1 MDNGLFRRKSL
12 DKVSS
17 PEQMNDYIR
26 VTSPGVWLVLAA
38 VIALL
43 AGLIIWSALGRL
55 ETTVT
60 AVAVAGPDGGPVC
73 YISEDDMDAVRAGQT
88 VHIGGKDYNTLSGV
102 AAKPVPAD
110 GSLDAYAM
118 HVGGLEAD
126 EWVYPAELD
135 AVLAEGV
142 YEARIVVD
150 SVAPISFLLN

>member
-1 MDNGLFRRKSL
+1 MENGLFRQKTL

-43 AGLIIWSALGRL
+43 AGFIVWSVLGRL

-60 AVAVAGPDGGPVC
+60 VVAVVGPEVGPVC
-73 YISEDDMDAVRAGQT
+73 YIAEDDMDAVRAGQT
-88 VHIGGKDYNTLSGV
+88 VHIGGESFE
-102 AAKPVPAD
+102 
-110 GSLDAYAM
+110 AYAL
-118 HVGGLEAD
+118 HVGGLEAGQ
-126 EWVYPAELD
+126 WVYPAMLD
-135 AVLAEGV
+135 AALDEGV

-150 SVAPISFLLN
+150 SVSPISFLLN

>member
-1 MDNGLFRRKSL
+1 MDNGLFRRKTL

-60 AVAVAGPDGGPVC
+60 AVAVAGSDGNPVC
-73 YISEDDMDAVRAGQT
+73 YIAEDDMDAVRAGQT
-88 VHIGGKDYNTLSGV
+88 VHIGGKIIPFPRWRRSRFRRTAVSTHTPCMWAVWKRTGGCT
-102 AAKPVPAD
+102 PP
-110 GSLDAYAM
+110 SLTRLFPK
-118 HVGGLEAD
+118 VFTRRG
-126 EWVYPAELD
+126 
-135 AVLAEGV
+135 
-142 YEARIVVD
+142 
-150 SVAPISFLLN
+150 

>member
-1 MDNGLFRRKSL
+1 MEKGLFRQKSL

-26 VTSPGVWLVLAA
+26 VTSPGVWLALAA

-60 AVAVAGPDGGPVC
+60 VAAVAGPDGAAFC
-73 YISEDDMDAVRAGQT
+73 YIAEDDMDAVRAGQA
-88 VHIGGKDYNTLSGV
+88 VHIGGEDYALTEV
-102 AAKPVPAD
+102 AAKPVAVD
-110 GSLDAYAM
+110 ESFDAYAL
-118 HVGGLEAD
+118 HVGGLAAGQ
-126 EWVYPAELD
+126 WVYPAKLD
-135 AVLAEGV
+135 APLSEGV

-150 SVAPISFLLN
+150 SVPPISFLLN

>member
-1 MDNGLFRRKSL
+1 MDNGLFRRKTL

-73 YISEDDMDAVRAGQT
+73 YIAEDDMDAVRAGQT
-88 VHIGGKDYNTLSGV
+88 VHIAGKDYTLSGV

-110 GSLDAYAM
+110 GSLDAYAL
-118 HVGGLEAD
+118 HVGGMEAD
-126 EWVYPAELD
+126 GWVYPAELD
-135 AVLAEGV
+135 AVLSEGI
-142 YEARIVVD
+142 YE
-150 SVAPISFLLN
+150 APISFLLN